1 MGTFISYTTCECEK
15 HVMTLDL
22 NGLN

>member
-1 MGTFISYTTCECEK
+1 LGTFISYTTCECEK